1 MVLHEA
7 TVSGKQYTAKEAEAD
22 GIINQSCAPK
32 ELLPS
37 SLALANRLTKRKAYD
52 RSALQQMKR
61 VIYADVLEAEKRNV
75 NDNTSNIKSSL

>member
-7 TVSGKQYTAKEAEAD
+7 TVLWKQYTAKEAEAD
-22 GIINQSCAPK
+22 GIISQSCALK

-37 SLALANRLTKRKAYD
+37 SLALANRLTKHKAYD
-52 RSALQQMKR
+52 RSALQQMKK
-61 VIYADVLEAEKRNV
+61 VIYADVLEAGKRNV